1 MFVVFVKHFRGCRC
15 SRQSF
20 FSRFSLSGFGR
31 RGHFSRSVLDFRNS
45 TCGDQHERFSY
56 KAYFFISCNFLFQ
69 PDDLSE
75 YQLWVLSGK
84 EDGAYPLIG
93 ERLE

>member
-1 MFVVFVKHFRGCRC
+1 MVVGVPG
-15 SRQSF
+15 
-20 FSRFSLSGFGR
+20 SRFSLAFR
-31 RGHFSRSVLDFRNS
+31 FRVLDAADIFLVPYS

-56 KAYFFISCNFLFQ
+56 EAYFFISCNFLFQ